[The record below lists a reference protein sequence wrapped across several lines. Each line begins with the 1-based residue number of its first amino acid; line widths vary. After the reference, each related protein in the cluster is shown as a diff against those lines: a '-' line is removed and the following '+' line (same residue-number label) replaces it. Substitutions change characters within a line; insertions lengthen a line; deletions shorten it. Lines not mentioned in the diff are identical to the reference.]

1 MLVLN
6 FDANSFF
13 ADYQQMIINV
23 ANESIQYFYDS
34 VTSNLKHR
42 EDVEI
47 MPIIQDEGERI
58 IAQCKFYANAI
69 MESYGTGESM
79 DKSNPEL
86 EEYIKSNF
94 WNKLRKGLAIVGRPA
109 GTYINI
115 FGDYVTSSGR
125 LAGRKISKKPVDG
138 RKPTY
143 AIQNAENRL
152 KQENNYVDRIYERH
166 FSEFISNSSKYFYN
180 TEEN

>member
-34 VTSNLKHR
+34 VTSNLKHK

-47 MPIIQDEGERI
+47 MPIIQAEGERI

-69 MESYGTGESM
+69 IESYGTGESM
-79 DKSNPEL
+79 DKSNPALTMYKYSE
-86 EEYIKSNF
+86 F
-94 WNKLRKGLAIVGRPA
+94 WNTLRKGLAIVGRPA
-109 GTYINI
+109 GKYINI
-115 FGDYVTSSGR
+115 FGEIVESKGTK
-125 LAGRKISKKPVDG
+125 AGQRISKKIVDG
-138 RKPTY
+138 KKPTY

-166 FSEFISNSSKYFYN
+166 FSEFISNASKYFYN
-180 TEEN
+180 TEE